1 MNPKPKT
8 TLERIHEAAA
18 ADFLQ
23 RGFRKATLR
32 DIAKA
37 AGVTTG
43 ALYGYY
49 DSKEDLFEALV
60 GEAYDTLMRIC
71 SGSEDDLR
79 DLSKS
84 AQLCRMEQLEGLCSR
99 QLLDYVYEHL
109 TAFRLLLCC
118 SEGTRFFGMIDR
130 MVELELAG
138 TRRYQRTLR
147 DLGLS
152 ESSIDPR
159 LEHILVT
166 GMVNA
171 FFELVIH
178 EMTYEQA
185 QTYLSQMQAF
195 YFAGWKKIMGR

>member
-1 MNPKPKT
+1 MEQKAKS

-32 DIAKA
+32 DIARS

-60 GEAYDTLMRIC
+60 GEAYETLMN
-71 SGSEDDLR
+71 
-79 DLSKS
+79 
-84 AQLCRMEQLEGLCSR
+84 LCRGDEEDPHADVMEELEGLCSS
-99 QLLDYVYEHL
+99 QLLSYVFDHL
-109 TAFRLLLCC
+109 TAFRLLLLCA
-118 SEGTRFFGMIDR
+118 EGTRFAGMIDR
-130 MVELELAG
+130 MVELLQQSTHRCQEN
-138 TRRYQRTLR
+138 LR
-147 DLGLS
+147 QQGLLS
-152 ESSIDPR
+152 ATIDPR

-178 EMTYEQA
+178 EMTPRQA
-185 QTYLSQMQAF
+185 ETYLAQMQAF
-195 YFAGWKKIMGR
+195 YDAGWKKIFGC

>member
-1 MNPKPKT
+1 MDQKPKT
-8 TLERIHEAAA
+8 TLDRIHEAAA

-32 DIAKA
+32 DIARS

-49 DSKEDLFEALV
+49 DSKEALFEALV
-60 GEAYDTLMRIC
+60 VEAYDTMM
-71 SGSEDDLR
+71 S
-79 DLSKS
+79 
-84 AQLCRMEQLEGLCSR
+84 LCRGCEEGLYGLTDEESSERIDGMEGLCSR
-99 QLLDYVYEHL
+99 RLLQYVYDHL

-118 SEGTRFFGMIDR
+118 SEGTRFAGMIDQ
-130 MVELELAG
+130 MVELGLEG
-138 TRRYQRTLR
+138 SRRYQKSLR
-147 DLGLS
+147 EKGCSDS
-152 ESSIDPR
+152 FVDPR

-178 EMTYEQA
+178 QMPPDQA
-185 QTYLSQMQAF
+185 DTYLSQLQAF
-195 YFAGWKKIMGR
+195 YYAGWKKILGC

>member
-1 MNPKPKT
+1 MDQKPKT

-18 ADFLQ
+18 ADFLR

-32 DIAKA
+32 DIAQA

-49 DSKEDLFEALV
+49 DSKEQLFEALV
-60 GEAYDTLMRIC
+60 GEAYDTMMN
-71 SGSEDDLR
+71 
-79 DLSKS
+79 
-84 AQLCRMEQLEGLCSR
+84 LCRGGGEGLSSLTVGEAPEGMEATEGLCSR
-99 QLLDYVYEHL
+99 RLLQYVYDHL

-118 SEGTRFFGMIDR
+118 SDGTRFSGMIDR
-130 MVELELAG
+130 MVELGLEG
-138 TRRYQRTLR
+138 THRYQRSLQEK
-147 DLGLS
+147 GLL
-152 ESSIDPR
+152 ESSVDPR

-178 EMTYEQA
+178 QMTPEQA
-185 QTYLSQMQAF
+185 DTYLSQLQAF
-195 YFAGWKKIMGR
+195 YYAGWKKILGC

>member
-1 MNPKPKT
+1 MDQTQKT

-23 RGFRKATLR
+23 RGFRKATQR
-32 DIAKA
+32 DIARA

-60 GEAYDTLMRIC
+60 GEAYDTLMNIC
-71 SGSEDDLR
+71 SGSDEDESEVSR
-79 DLSKS
+79 PG
-84 AQLCRMEQLEGLCSR
+84 RIEELEGLCSHR
-99 QLLDYVYEHL
+99 MLEYVYDHL
-109 TAFRLLLCC
+109 TAFRLLLLCA
-118 SEGTRFFGMIDR
+118 EGTRFAGMIDR
-130 MVELELAG
+130 MVELGMKG
-138 TRRYQRTLR
+138 TRRYQQSLR
-147 DLGLS
+147 EMGLAGS
-152 ESSIDPR
+152 HVDPR

-178 EMTYEQA
+178 EMTPQQA
-185 QTYLSQMQAF
+185 ETYLAQMQAF
-195 YFAGWKKIMGR
+195 YRAGWKSILGY

>member
-1 MNPKPKT
+1 MEHMAKT

-18 ADFLQ
+18 ADFLK

-32 DIAKA
+32 DIARA

-49 DSKEDLFEALV
+49 DSKEALFEALV
-60 GEAYDTLMRIC
+60 GEAYDTVMTIC
-71 SGSEDDLR
+71 RGGEERQDAHTAGR
-79 DLSKS
+79 TPKI
-84 AQLCRMEQLEGLCSR
+84 MEGFCSR
-99 QLLDYVYEHL
+99 RLLEYVYDHL

-118 SEGTRFFGMIDR
+118 SEGTRFSGMIDQ
-130 MVELELAG
+130 MVELGLEE
-138 TRRYQRTLR
+138 THQYQDSL
-147 DLGLS
+147 LEQGLL

-178 EMTYEQA
+178 EMTPEQA
-185 QTYLSQMQAF
+185 DTYLSQLQAF
-195 YFAGWKKIMGR
+195 YDAGWNNMLGR

>member
-1 MNPKPKT
+1 MDQKQKT

-32 DIAKA
+32 DIARS

-49 DSKEDLFEALV
+49 DSKEELFEALV
-60 GEAYDTLMRIC
+60 GEAYDTLMGIC
-71 SGSEDDLR
+71 SGSEEPAGEAPGR
-79 DLSKS
+79 I
-84 AQLCRMEQLEGLCSR
+84 EELEGLCSR
-99 QLLDYVYEHL
+99 QLLKYVFDHL
-109 TAFRLLLCC
+109 TAFRLLLLC
-118 SEGTRFFGMIDR
+118 SEGTRFAGMIDR
-130 MVELELAG
+130 MVELGMQG
-138 TRRYQRTLR
+138 TRRYQRNLR
-147 DLGLS
+147 QLGLS
-152 ESSIDPR
+152 GAEVDPR

-178 EMTYEQA
+178 EMTPEQA
-185 QTYLSQMQAF
+185 DTYLEQMQAF
-195 YFAGWKKIMGR
+195 YRAGWRSILGI

>member
-1 MNPKPKT
+1 MDQKPKT

-32 DIAKA
+32 DIART

-49 DSKEDLFEALV
+49 DSKEALFEALV
-60 GEAYDTLMRIC
+60 GEAYDTMMN
-71 SGSEDDLR
+71 
-79 DLSKS
+79 
-84 AQLCRMEQLEGLCSR
+84 LCRGCEEGLQFAAAGEASGNMELEEGLCSR
-99 QLLDYVYEHL
+99 RLLQYVYDHL

-118 SEGTRFFGMIDR
+118 SDGTRFAGMIDR
-130 MVELELAG
+130 MVELALEG
-138 TRRYQRTLR
+138 THRYQRSLR
-147 DLGLS
+147 EKGLA
-152 ESSIDPR
+152 EHTVDPR

-178 EMTYEQA
+178 QMTPQQA
-185 QTYLSQMQAF
+185 DTYLSQLQAF
-195 YFAGWKKIMGR
+195 YHAGWKKILGG

>member
-1 MNPKPKT
+1 MDQKAKS

-32 DIAKA
+32 DIARS

-60 GEAYDTLMRIC
+60 GEAYDTLMNLCR
-71 SGSEDDLR
+71 GSEEDRHADV
-79 DLSKS
+79 
-84 AQLCRMEQLEGLCSR
+84 MEELERLCS
-99 QLLDYVYEHL
+99 QELLQYVFANL
-109 TAFRLLLCC
+109 TAFRLLLLCA
-118 SEGTRFFGMIDR
+118 EGTRFAGMIDR
-130 MVELELAG
+130 MVEQLQHSTHRCQENL
-138 TRRYQRTLR
+138 RRQ
-147 DLGLS
+147 GLLS
-152 ESSIDPR
+152 ASVDPR

-178 EMTYEQA
+178 EMTPEQA
-185 QTYLSQMQAF
+185 ETYLAQMQAF
-195 YFAGWKKIMGR
+195 YDAGWKKIFAC